1 MARPAIR
8 ARTKPIAK
16 HAVKSSPN
24 PMNKPLPETTPHTRT
39 DRAEDA
45 TCRTVPKTPHVVA
58 AVAFDGISPFHLSVP
73 CVVFAE
79 DRSDGGVLGFEFRV
93 CSIDA
98 GPLST
103 TAGFSIAAPHGLDA
117 LADADT
123 IIVPTWRDP
132 DEAPPAAL
140 LDALRA
146 AHARGA
152 QLVGLCL
159 GAYVLAAAGLL
170 DGRPATTHW
179 AWAADF
185 AQRFPHVKVDPQ
197 VLYVDDGDI
206 LTSAGTAAGLDC
218 CLHVVRKLCGAES
231 ANYIARRLVVSPH
244 RQGGQAQFVQQ
255 PIPPDMRGNRLS
267 ALLDWVNGSLDA
279 PHTLDSLAARAAMS
293 RRTFTRHFKAATG
306 TTVSAWLLAQRLAR
320 AQQLL
325 ESSDESI
332 ETIAAMAG
340 FGSTASLRQH
350 FTDAFRTSPSAWR
363 RDFRGV

>member
-1 MARPAIR
+1 MARSAVRTAATPVSKAASKPAKQRTSR
-8 ARTKPIAK
+8 A
-16 HAVKSSPN
+16 SPQRR
-24 PMNKPLPETTPHTRT
+24 ETQ
-39 DRAEDA
+39 
-45 TCRTVPKTPHVVA
+45 TCRTAPKTPHVVA

-93 CSIDA
+93 CSIDP

-103 TAGFSIAAPHGLDA
+103 TAGFSIAATHGLDA

-132 DEAPPAAL
+132 DEAPPPAL

-185 AQRFPHVKVDPQ
+185 ARRFPDVKVDPQ

-218 CLHVVRKLCGAES
+218 CLHVVRKLCGAQS
-231 ANYIARRLVVSPH
+231 ANYIARRLVVPPH
-244 RQGGQAQFVQQ
+244 RQGGQAQYVQQ
-255 PIPPDMRGNRLS
+255 PMPPDLRGDRLS
-267 ALLDWVNGSLDA
+267 ALLDWVNGTLDA
-279 PHTLDSLAARAAMS
+279 PHTLDSLAGRAAMS

-325 ESSDESI
+325 ESTDESI
-332 ETIAAMAG
+332 ESIAGMAG

-363 RDFRGV
+363 REFRGV

>member
-1 MARPAIR
+1 MARAAATSALNPSQSPESDAR
-8 ARTKPIAK
+8 ARHDAG
-16 HAVKSSPN
+16 S
-24 PMNKPLPETTPHTRT
+24 
-39 DRAEDA
+39 RAA
-45 TCRTVPKTPHVVA
+45 PKQAHVVA
-58 AVAFDGISPFHLSVP
+58 AIAFDGISPFHLSVP
-73 CVVFAE
+73 CVVFGE

-93 CSIDA
+93 CSIEA

-132 DEAPPAAL
+132 DEAPPAGL
-140 LDALRA
+140 LDALRT

-185 AQRFPHVKVDPQ
+185 ARRFPKVKVDPQ

-218 CLHVVRKLCGAES
+218 CLHVVRKLCGAQS
-231 ANYIARRLVVSPH
+231 ANYIARRLVIPPH
-244 RQGGQAQFVQQ
+244 RQGGQAQYVQQ
-255 PIPPDMRGNRLS
+255 PMPPQTRGNRLS
-267 ALLDWVNGSLDA
+267 ALLDWVNGTLDA

-306 TTVSAWLLAQRLAR
+306 TTVSAWLLTQRLAR

-325 ESSDESI
+325 EGTDEPIESI
-332 ETIAAMAG
+332 AGMAG

-350 FTDAFRTSPSAWR
+350 FAGAFRTSPSAWR
-363 RDFRGV
+363 REFRGM